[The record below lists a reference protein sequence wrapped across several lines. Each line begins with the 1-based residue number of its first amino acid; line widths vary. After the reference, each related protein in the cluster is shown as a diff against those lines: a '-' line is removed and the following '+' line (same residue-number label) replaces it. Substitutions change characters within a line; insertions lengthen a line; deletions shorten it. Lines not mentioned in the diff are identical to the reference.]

1 VKTNPPGLALF
12 FGEGRALTPGREDMK
27 VEGIKQA
34 VHRMTNYLQEVL
46 GYLELE
52 QYAKALTALKR
63 TIGEMQ
69 LLAKTLTGF
78 VVPDRV
84 PSDMVVV
91 APEDATVLRVD
102 PAQQKTI
109 VVVPKAAGVV
119 SPSDLK
125 RGAAPDVL
133 HLVHKD
139 EIKKGTQIRIT
150 EAQDTEHED

>member
-1 VKTNPPGLALF
+1 
-12 FGEGRALTPGREDMK
+12 MK

-84 PSDMVVV
+84 PPDMVVV

-125 RGAAPDVL
+125 RGVDPDML

-139 EIKKGTQIRIT
+139 DVKKGVQIRIT
-150 EAQDTEHED
+150 EAHDTGHED